1 MDLDWINGQDVELE
15 KEARKCNT
23 KEELRALA
31 NKKGIKLTEDELD
44 KIFYFLH
51 QQGLS
56 EDELDLVAGGS
67 QKIQRKKTINAENK
81 YSPSQITADGID
93 LLTEDEANAA
103 LVSGEELFLDP
114 NSNQWYRVFKGA
126 HR

>member
-1 MDLDWINGQDVELE
+1 MA
-15 KEARKCNT
+15 K
-23 KEELRALA
+23 
-31 NKKGIKLTEDELD
+31 KKGIKLTEDELD

-67 QKIQRKKTINAENK
+67 QKMQRKKTIKIENK
-81 YSPSQITADGID
+81 YSPSQITADDIEP
-93 LLTEDEANAA
+93 LTEDEANAA

-114 NSNQWYRVFKGA
+114 NSNQWYRVF
-126 HR
+126 